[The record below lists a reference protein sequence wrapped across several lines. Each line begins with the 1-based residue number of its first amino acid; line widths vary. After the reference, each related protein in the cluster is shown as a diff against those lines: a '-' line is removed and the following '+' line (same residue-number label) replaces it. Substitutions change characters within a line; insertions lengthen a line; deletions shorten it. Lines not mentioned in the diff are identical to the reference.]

1 MFSKKQQ
8 LTSGSEH
15 IGEPPIIAAQ
25 KNLLLFSQPSHK
37 ELPNPASNCL
47 NNSQSRVSSFLFI
60 GRWFRFGVVLFLL
73 LSVLLGTAGCTPS
86 ATTIS
91 WTPATRLI
99 PVETVQGIVAENS
112 DLNPQNSASNVLAW
126 AVNGQ
131 AGRLV
136 IFNFNSPGVCG
147 SGGCLYAGYLFRKN
161 VPPHRRVFASYL
173 NENLPPSKPLLQ
185 VVSDPS
191 KTSDLPCLQ
200 VQQPSQ
206 NGIRQLFLCFNGR
219 QYQLA
224 NSSLIELPNKTVP

>member
-1 MFSKKQQ
+1 MFSKDQQ
-8 LTSGSEH
+8 LTSGSEQK
-15 IGEPPIIAAQ
+15 GKPPIIAAK

-37 ELPNPASNCL
+37 ELPNPASNSL
-47 NNSQSRVSSFLFI
+47 NNSQCRVSSFLFI

-73 LSVLLGTAGCTPS
+73 LSVLLGTAGCTGS

-99 PVETVQGIVAENS
+99 PVETVQSIVAENS
-112 DLNPQNSASNVLAW
+112 EFNPQDSASNVLAW

-147 SGGCLYAGYLFRKN
+147 AGGCLYAGYLFRKN
-161 VPPHRRVFASYL
+161 VLPNRVFASYL
-173 NENLPPSKPLLQ
+173 NENLPPNKPLLQ

-206 NGIRQLFLCFNGR
+206 NGIRQLFYCFNGR

-224 NSSLIELPNKTVP
+224 NSSLIELPHKMQ

>member
-1 MFSKKQQ
+1 MFRKNQQ

-15 IGEPPIIAAQ
+15 IGKPPIIAG
-25 KNLLLFSQPSHK
+25 KKKLLLFSQPSQK
-37 ELPNPASNCL
+37 KLPNPAPNSL
-47 NNSQSRVSSFLFI
+47 NNSGSRVSSFLFI

-73 LSVLLGTAGCTPS
+73 LSMMLGTAGCTAS

-99 PVETVQGIVAENS
+99 PVENVQGIVAENS
-112 DLNPQNSASNVLAW
+112 ELNPQDSASNVLAW
-126 AVNGQ
+126 AVNKP

-147 SGGCLYAGYLFRKN
+147 AGGCLYAGYLFRKN
-161 VPPHRRVFASYL
+161 VSTTRVFASYL
-173 NENLPPSKPLLQ
+173 NDNLPPKRPLIQ

-200 VQQPSQ
+200 VQQHSQ
-206 NGIRQLFLCFNGR
+206 NGIRQLFFCFNGR

-224 NSSLIELPNKTVP
+224 NSSLIELPHKMQ

>member
-1 MFSKKQQ
+1 MFSKNQQ

-15 IGEPPIIAAQ
+15 RGKPPIIAA
-25 KNLLLFSQPSHK
+25 KKTLLLFSQPSQK
-37 ELPNPASNCL
+37 KLPNPASNSL
-47 NNSQSRVSSFLFI
+47 NNLGSRVSSFLFI

-73 LSVLLGTAGCTPS
+73 LSVLLGTAGCTAS

-99 PVETVQGIVAENS
+99 PVETVRGIVAENS
-112 DLNPQNSASNVLAW
+112 ELNPQDSASNVLAW
-126 AVNGQ
+126 AANKQ

-147 SGGCLYAGYLFRKN
+147 AGGCLYAGYLFRKD
-161 VPPHRRVFASYL
+161 VTPTRVFASYL
-173 NENLPPSKPLLQ
+173 NDNLPPNRPLIQ

-191 KTSDLPCLQ
+191 QTSDLPCLQ

-206 NGIRQLFLCFNGR
+206 NGIRQLFFCFNGR

-224 NSSLIELPNKTVP
+224 NSSSIELPNKMK

>member
-1 MFSKKQQ
+1 MFSKDQQ
-8 LTSGSEH
+8 LTSGSEQK
-15 IGEPPIIAAQ
+15 GKPPIIAAK
-25 KNLLLFSQPSHK
+25 KNLLLFSQPFQK
-37 ELPNPASNCL
+37 ELPNPASNSL
-47 NNSQSRVSSFLFI
+47 NNSQPRVSSFLFI

-73 LSVLLGTAGCTPS
+73 LSVLLGTAGCTGS

-99 PVETVQGIVAENS
+99 PVETVQSIVAENS
-112 DLNPQNSASNVLAW
+112 EFNPQDSASNVLAW

-147 SGGCLYAGYLFRKN
+147 AGGCLYAGYLFRKN
-161 VPPHRRVFASYL
+161 VPPNRVFASYL
-173 NENLPPSKPLLQ
+173 NENLPPNKPLLQ

-206 NGIRQLFLCFNGR
+206 NGIRQLFYCFNGR

-224 NSSLIELPNKTVP
+224 NSSLIELPHKMQ

>member
-15 IGEPPIIAAQ
+15 IGEPPIIAAN

-37 ELPNPASNCL
+37 ELPNPASNSI

-73 LSVLLGTAGCTPS
+73 LSVLLGTAGCTAS

-131 AGRLV
+131 TGRLV

-147 SGGCLYAGYLFRKN
+147 AGGCLYAGYLFRKN
-161 VPPHRRVFASYL
+161 VPHRRVLATYL
-173 NENLPPSKPLLQ
+173 NENLPPNKPLLK
-185 VVSDPS
+185 VISDPS
-191 KTSDLPCLQ
+191 KTSDLPSLQ

-206 NGIRQLFLCFNGR
+206 NGLRQLFYCFNGR

-224 NSSLIELPNKTVP
+224 NSSLINLPNKME

>member
-8 LTSGSEH
+8 VTSGSEH
-15 IGEPPIIAAQ
+15 IGEPPIIAAK

-37 ELPNPASNCL
+37 ELPHPASNSL

-73 LSVLLGTAGCTPS
+73 LSVLLGTAGCTASP
-86 ATTIS
+86 TTIS

-147 SGGCLYAGYLFRKN
+147 AGGCLYAGYLFRKN
-161 VPPHRRVFASYL
+161 VPPNRVFASYL
-173 NENLPPSKPLLQ
+173 NEKLPPNKPLLQ
-185 VVSDPS
+185 VVSAPS

-206 NGIRQLFLCFNGR
+206 NGIRQLFYCFNGR

>member
-1 MFSKKQQ
+1 MFSKNQQ

-15 IGEPPIIAAQ
+15 IGEPPIIAAN
-25 KNLLLFSQPSHK
+25 KKLLLFSQPSHK
-37 ELPNPASNCL
+37 ELPNPASNSL
-47 NNSQSRVSSFLFI
+47 NNFRSRVSSFLFI

-131 AGRLV
+131 TGRLV

-147 SGGCLYAGYLFRKN
+147 AGGCLYAGYLFRKN
-161 VPPHRRVFASYL
+161 VPPHRRVFATYL
-173 NENLPPSKPLLQ
+173 NENLPPNKPLLQ

-191 KTSDLPCLQ
+191 ETSDLPCLQ

-206 NGIRQLFLCFNGR
+206 NGIRQLFYCFNGR

-224 NSSLIELPNKTVP
+224 NSSLIELPNKMK

>member
-8 LTSGSEH
+8 VTSGSEH
-15 IGEPPIIAAQ
+15 IGESQIIAAK
-25 KNLLLFSQPSHK
+25 KNLLLFCQPSHK
-37 ELPNPASNCL
+37 ELPNPASNSL

-73 LSVLLGTAGCTPS
+73 LAVLLGTAGCTPS

-91 WTPATRLI
+91 WTLATRLI
-99 PVETVQGIVAENS
+99 PVETVRGIVAENS

-147 SGGCLYAGYLFRKN
+147 TGGCLYAGYLFRKK
-161 VPPHRRVFASYL
+161 VPPHRRVFATYL
-173 NENLPPSKPLLQ
+173 NENLPANKPLLQ

-191 KTSDLPCLQ
+191 ETSDLPCLQ

-206 NGIRQLFLCFNGR
+206 NGIRQLFYCFNGR
-219 QYQLA
+219 IGRAVQQ
-224 NSSLIELPNKTVP
+224 ECRD

>member
-1 MFSKKQQ
+1 MFSKNQQ
-8 LTSGSEH
+8 LTSGSEQ
-15 IGEPPIIAAQ
+15 IGKPRLIAAR
-25 KNLLLFSQPSHK
+25 KRLLLFSQPAHK
-37 ELPNPASNCL
+37 ELPNPASNSL
-47 NNSQSRVSSFLFI
+47 NNSQPRVSSFLFI

-73 LSVLLGTAGCTPS
+73 LSMMLGTAGCTAS

-147 SGGCLYAGYLFRKN
+147 AGGCLYAGYLFRKN
-161 VPPHRRVFASYL
+161 VPPNRVFASYL
-173 NENLPPSKPLLQ
+173 NENLPPNKPLLQ

-206 NGIRQLFLCFNGR
+206 NGIRQLFYCFNGR

>member
-1 MFSKKQQ
+1 MFSKNQQ

-15 IGEPPIIAAQ
+15 IGKPPILAAK
-25 KNLLLFSQPSHK
+25 KNLLLFSQPSQK
-37 ELPNPASNCL
+37 KLPNPASNSL
-47 NNSQSRVSSFLFI
+47 NNSHSRVSSFLFI

-73 LSVLLGTAGCTPS
+73 LSMMLGTAGCTAS
-86 ATTIS
+86 ATTIL

-112 DLNPQNSASNVLAW
+112 DLNPQNSALNVLAW

-147 SGGCLYAGYLFRKN
+147 AGGCLYAGYLFRKN
-161 VPPHRRVFASYL
+161 VPPNRVFASYL
-173 NENLPPSKPLLQ
+173 NENLPPNKPLLQ
-185 VVSDPS
+185 VVTDPS

-206 NGIRQLFLCFNGR
+206 NGIRQLFYCFNGR

-224 NSSLIELPNKTVP
+224 NSSLIELPNKMK

>member
-1 MFSKKQQ
+1 M
-8 LTSGSEH
+8 
-15 IGEPPIIAAQ
+15 
-25 KNLLLFSQPSHK
+25 
-37 ELPNPASNCL
+37 
-47 NNSQSRVSSFLFI
+47 
-60 GRWFRFGVVLFLL
+60 
-73 LSVLLGTAGCTPS
+73 LLGTAGCTAS

-147 SGGCLYAGYLFRKN
+147 AGGCLYAGYLFRKN
-161 VPPHRRVFASYL
+161 VPPHRVFASYL
-173 NENLPPSKPLLQ
+173 NENLPPNKPLLQ

-191 KTSDLPCLQ
+191 ETSDLPCLQ

-224 NSSLIELPNKTVP
+224 NSSLINLPNKME

>member
-1 MFSKKQQ
+1 MFSKNQQ

-15 IGEPPIIAAQ
+15 IGKPPIIAGK
-25 KNLLLFSQPSHK
+25 KNLLLFSQPSQK
-37 ELPNPASNCL
+37 KLLNPAPNSL
-47 NNSQSRVSSFLFI
+47 NNSGSRVLSFLFI

-73 LSVLLGTAGCTPS
+73 LSVLLGTTGCTAS

-99 PVETVQGIVAENS
+99 PVENVQGIVAENS
-112 DLNPQNSASNVLAW
+112 ELNPQDSASNVLAW
-126 AVNGQ
+126 AVNKP

-147 SGGCLYAGYLFRKN
+147 AGGCLYAGYLFRKN
-161 VPPHRRVFASYL
+161 VSTTRVFASYL
-173 NENLPPSKPLLQ
+173 NDNLPPKRPLIQ

-206 NGIRQLFLCFNGR
+206 NGIRQLFFCFNGR

-224 NSSLIELPNKTVP
+224 NSSLIELPHKMQ

>member
-1 MFSKKQQ
+1 MFSKNQQ

-15 IGEPPIIAAQ
+15 IGKPPIIAG
-25 KNLLLFSQPSHK
+25 KKKILLFSQPSQK
-37 ELPNPASNCL
+37 KLPNPAPNSL
-47 NNSQSRVSSFLFI
+47 NNSGSRVSSFLFI

-73 LSVLLGTAGCTPS
+73 LSVLLGTAGCTAS

-99 PVETVQGIVAENS
+99 PVENVQGIVADNS
-112 DLNPQNSASNVLAW
+112 DLNPQNSALNVLAW

-147 SGGCLYAGYLFRKN
+147 AGGCLYAGYLFRKN
-161 VPPHRRVFASYL
+161 VPPNRVFASYL
-173 NENLPPSKPLLQ
+173 NENLPPNRPLIQ

-200 VQQPSQ
+200 VQQHSQ
-206 NGIRQLFLCFNGR
+206 NGIRQLFFCFNGR

-224 NSSLIELPNKTVP
+224 NSSLIELPHKMQ

>member
-1 MFSKKQQ
+1 
-8 LTSGSEH
+8 L
-15 IGEPPIIAAQ
+15 
-25 KNLLLFSQPSHK
+25 
-37 ELPNPASNCL
+37 
-47 NNSQSRVSSFLFI
+47 FLFI

-147 SGGCLYAGYLFRKN
+147 AGGCLYAGYLFRKN
-161 VPPHRRVFASYL
+161 VPPHRRVFATYL
-173 NENLPPSKPLLQ
+173 NENLPANKPLLQ

-191 KTSDLPCLQ
+191 ETSDLPCLQ

-206 NGIRQLFLCFNGR
+206 NGIRQLFLCFNGS

-224 NSSLIELPNKTVP
+224 NSSLINLPNKME

>member
-8 LTSGSEH
+8 VTSGSEH
-15 IGEPPIIAAQ
+15 IGEPQIIAAK

-37 ELPNPASNCL
+37 ELPHPASNSL

-99 PVETVQGIVAENS
+99 PVETVQALVAENS
-112 DLNPQNSASNVLAW
+112 DLNSQNSASNVLAW

-147 SGGCLYAGYLFRKN
+147 AGGCLYAGYLFRKN
-161 VPPHRRVFASYL
+161 VPPHRVLASYL
-173 NENLPPSKPLLQ
+173 KENLPPNKPLLQ

-191 KTSDLPCLQ
+191 ETSDLPCLQ

-206 NGIRQLFLCFNGR
+206 KVFGSCFF
-219 QYQLA
+219 A
-224 NSSLIELPNKTVP
+224 STAASTS

>member
-1 MFSKKQQ
+1 MFSKNQQ
-8 LTSGSEH
+8 LTSGSEQ
-15 IGEPPIIAAQ
+15 IGKPPIIAAN
-25 KNLLLFSQPSHK
+25 KNLLLFSQPSQK
-37 ELPNPASNCL
+37 KLPNPVLNSL
-47 NNSQSRVSSFLFI
+47 NNSQPRVSSFLFI

-73 LSVLLGTAGCTPS
+73 LSMMLGTAGCTAS

-126 AVNGQ
+126 AINGQ

-147 SGGCLYAGYLFRKN
+147 AGGCLYAGYLFRKN
-161 VPPHRRVFASYL
+161 VSTTRVFASYL
-173 NENLPPSKPLLQ
+173 NDNLPPKRPLIQ

-191 KTSDLPCLQ
+191 KTSNLPCLQ
-200 VQQPSQ
+200 VQQHSQ
-206 NGIRQLFLCFNGR
+206 NGIRQLFFCFNGR

-224 NSSLIELPNKTVP
+224 NSSLIELPHKMQ

>member
-8 LTSGSEH
+8 VTSGSEH
-15 IGEPPIIAAQ
+15 IGEPPIIAAN

-37 ELPNPASNCL
+37 ELPNPASNSL
-47 NNSQSRVSSFLFI
+47 NNSLSRVSSFLFI

-73 LSVLLGTAGCTPS
+73 LSMMLGTAGCTAS

-99 PVETVQGIVAENS
+99 PVENVQGIVAENS
-112 DLNPQNSASNVLAW
+112 ELNPQDSASNVLAW
-126 AVNGQ
+126 AVNKP

-147 SGGCLYAGYLFRKN
+147 AGGCLYAGYLFRKN
-161 VPPHRRVFASYL
+161 VSTTRVFASYL
-173 NENLPPSKPLLQ
+173 NDNLPPKRPLIQ

-200 VQQPSQ
+200 VQQHSQ
-206 NGIRQLFLCFNGR
+206 NGIRQLFFCFNGR

-224 NSSLIELPNKTVP
+224 NSSLIELPHKMQ

>member
-8 LTSGSEH
+8 VTSGSEH
-15 IGEPPIIAAQ
+15 IGEPPIIAAN
-25 KNLLLFSQPSHK
+25 KKLLLFSQPSHK
-37 ELPNPASNCL
+37 ELPNPASNSL
-47 NNSQSRVSSFLFI
+47 NNSRSRVSSFLFI

-147 SGGCLYAGYLFRKN
+147 AGGCLYAGYLFRKN
-161 VPPHRRVFASYL
+161 VPPHRVFASYL
-173 NENLPPSKPLLQ
+173 NEKLPPNKPLLQ

-191 KTSDLPCLQ
+191 ETSDLPCLQ
-200 VQQPSQ
+200 VQQQSQ
-206 NGIRQLFLCFNGR
+206 NGIRQLFLCFNGS

-224 NSSLIELPNKTVP
+224 NSSLINLPNKME

>member
-1 MFSKKQQ
+1 MFSKNQQ

-15 IGEPPIIAAQ
+15 IGKPPILAGK
-25 KNLLLFSQPSHK
+25 KNLLLFSQPSQK
-37 ELPNPASNCL
+37 KLPNPASNSL
-47 NNSQSRVSSFLFI
+47 NNSASRVSSFLFI

-73 LSVLLGTAGCTPS
+73 LSMMLGTAGCTAS

-99 PVETVQGIVAENS
+99 PVENVQGIVAENS
-112 DLNPQNSASNVLAW
+112 ELNPQDSASNVLAW

-147 SGGCLYAGYLFRKN
+147 AGGCLYAGYLFRKN
-161 VPPHRRVFASYL
+161 VPPNRVFASYL
-173 NENLPPSKPLLQ
+173 NENLPPNKPLLQ
-185 VVSDPS
+185 VVTDPS
-191 KTSDLPCLQ
+191 KTSNLPCLQ

-206 NGIRQLFLCFNGR
+206 NGIRQLFYCFNGR

-224 NSSLIELPNKTVP
+224 NSSLIELTNKMK

>member
-15 IGEPPIIAAQ
+15 IGEPQIIAAK
-25 KNLLLFSQPSHK
+25 KNLLLFCQPSHK
-37 ELPNPASNCL
+37 ELPNPASNSL

-73 LSVLLGTAGCTPS
+73 LSVLLGTAGCTAS

-147 SGGCLYAGYLFRKN
+147 AGGCLYAGYLFRKN
-161 VPPHRRVFASYL
+161 VPPHRVFASYL
-173 NENLPPSKPLLQ
+173 NENLPPNKPLLQ

-191 KTSDLPCLQ
+191 KPLICLACKYSSRHKMVFGSCFFASTAASTS
-200 VQQPSQ
+200 
-206 NGIRQLFLCFNGR
+206 
-219 QYQLA
+219 
-224 NSSLIELPNKTVP
+224 

>member
-1 MFSKKQQ
+1 MFSKNQK
-8 LTSGSEH
+8 LTSGSEQ
-15 IGEPPIIAAQ
+15 IGKPPIIAAQ
-25 KNLLLFSQPSHK
+25 KKLLLFSQPSQK
-37 ELPNPASNCL
+37 ELPNPASNSL
-47 NNSQSRVSSFLFI
+47 NNSWSRVSSFLFI

-73 LSVLLGTAGCTPS
+73 LSVLLGTAGCTAS

-112 DLNPQNSASNVLAW
+112 ELNPQDSASNVLAW
-126 AVNGQ
+126 AVNKP

-147 SGGCLYAGYLFRKN
+147 AGGCLYAGYLFRNN
-161 VPPHRRVFASYL
+161 VPPHRVFASYL
-173 NENLPPSKPLLQ
+173 NEKLPPNKPLVQ

-206 NGIRQLFLCFNGR
+206 NGIRQLFLCFNGS

-224 NSSLIELPNKTVP
+224 NSSLINLPNKME